1 MNSSILITSY
11 NKGAYIEQCILSCIN
26 QDFSKGTEI
35 VILDNC
41 SDDNSD
47 RIFNKYKNKIKLFK
61 KERISNYPALNQID
75 LIKEGLSISTGNI
88 IFLLDGDD
96 YLLKNKVSEVSNLFK
111 KNADLEVIFDV
122 ALKNI
127 NNEFSQFKI
136 RKKISKDIWPT
147 IINTSSISLKRKF
160 LIDTLEHTFIN
171 NYNLLEIDFRINV
184 YSRNIKKNFTII
196 KEPYTVYRQLENS
209 IMGNIKKY
217 SKTWWQ
223 KRKQAHTFMKNIY
236 SNNTMEYK
244 NKLDFLL
251 TSFINKIL
259 KF

>member
-136 RKKISKDIWPT
+136 RK
-147 IINTSSISLKRKF
+147 
-160 LIDTLEHTFIN
+160 
-171 NYNLLEIDFRINV
+171 
-184 YSRNIKKNFTII
+184 
-196 KEPYTVYRQLENS
+196 
-209 IMGNIKKY
+209 
-217 SKTWWQ
+217 
-223 KRKQAHTFMKNIY
+223 
-236 SNNTMEYK
+236 
-244 NKLDFLL
+244 
-251 TSFINKIL
+251 
-259 KF
+259 